1 MGIKRRE
8 FSAAA
13 QTVLLDTSEGI
24 GSLSLS
30 LTGFPS
36 RSSTSQRSVVVGQ
49 QPHGSGAGRLD
60 RLQSFSTKT
69 IAAILLFI
77 ALVVKLH
84 EVKKKKKKKNT
95 NPWRIF

>member
-1 MGIKRRE
+1 M
-8 FSAAA
+8 
-13 QTVLLDTSEGI
+13 
-24 GSLSLS
+24 
-30 LTGFPS
+30 
-36 RSSTSQRSVVVGQ
+36 VGQ

-84 EVKKKKKKKNT
+84 EVKKKKKKEHKPLENILSGSGLGT
-95 NPWRIF
+95 FFPSLGFL